1 MFIFLFISRWSHPS
15 QINGVLEFYLIFLSH
30 DNAERVLAY
39 NSSEVFE
46 DYTLRNLTPGTL
58 YTITVA
64 VSPLRLNFDFQFVR
78 LYHIH
83 SYVIVYV
90 CACVCV
96 CMAGLYR
103 RWMYFKS
110 TKPGSDWREHPW
122 KCPCTTGHSFVPQYA
137 QCHLDSY
144 WHSEWW
150 EGTHLHKNTK
160 PWIFL
165 K

>member
-30 DNAERVLAY
+30 DSAERVLAY

-110 TKPGSDWREHPW
+110 AKPGSDWREHPW
-122 KCPCTTGHSFVPQYA
+122 KCPCTTGHSFVPQCA
-137 QCHLDSY
+137 QCHLDSS
-144 WHSEWW
+144 WNSEWW

>member
-15 QINGVLEFYLIFLSH
+15 QINGVLEFCLIFLSH
-30 DNAERVLAY
+30 DSAERVLAY
-39 NSSEVFE
+39 NSSDVFE

-90 CACVCV
+90 CACVCAWQA
-96 CMAGLYR
+96 CTGGGCTLSPPSQAQTEE
-103 RWMYFKS
+103 S
-110 TKPGSDWREHPW
+110 TPEN
-122 KCPCTTGHSFVPQYA
+122 VPAPLVTPLSPNALNVTWTPPDTPNGERVHTY
-137 QCHLDSY
+137 
-144 WHSEWW
+144 
-150 EGTHLHKNTK
+150 TK
-160 PWIFL
+160 IQNH
-165 K
+165 